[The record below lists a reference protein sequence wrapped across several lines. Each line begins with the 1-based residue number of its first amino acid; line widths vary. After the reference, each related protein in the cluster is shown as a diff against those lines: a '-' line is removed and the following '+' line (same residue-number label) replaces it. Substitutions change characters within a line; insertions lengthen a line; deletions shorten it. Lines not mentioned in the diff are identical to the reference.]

1 MLHDIFFLTRL
12 IKPVSIE
19 TKAPLYSHFIESLS
33 GLATLRAFGWSDAA
47 LDKNVQ
53 LLDTSQKP
61 FYLLLCVQRWLT
73 LVLDMIVAVVAILL
87 ISLAVILR
95 SRINPG
101 FLGVAMVNIMNLNT
115 TLTSLIEF
123 WTLLETS
130 LGAVNRI
137 KQFTENTKSENL
149 AGEDRIPPPEWP
161 LRGDLEI
168 IGISAAYSSNTGP
181 VLSNITLS
189 ITHGQKVAVCG
200 RTGSGKS
207 SLLLALLRM
216 IDLTEG
222 IIMIDGIDISTV
234 PRDLIRSKFVTL
246 SQDVFSLPGTVR
258 INADPFGQ
266 ASDEHIIAAL
276 EQVELWKVI
285 SNKGGLDAIMDS
297 GLFSHGQLQ
306 LFNFARAMLQDGSIL
321 ILDEPTSSVDADTE
335 DLIQRLLRERFRSHT
350 VIMIAHRLRSVVG
363 YDKVLVLDGGKVAE
377 FDSPAALLA
386 EASIFRSLYEAC

>member
-1 MLHDIFFLTRL
+1 MPHEIFFMTRL

-33 GLATLRAFGWSDAA
+33 GLATLRAFGWSDAT

-73 LVLDMIVAVVAILL
+73 LVLDMIVAVVAVLL
-87 ISLAVILR
+87 ISLTVILR

-115 TLTSLIEF
+115 TLTNLIEF

-130 LGAVNRI
+130 LGAVSRI
-137 KQFTENTKSENL
+137 KEFTENTKSENL
-149 AGEDRIPPPEWP
+149 AGEDRSPPPEWP

-168 IGISAAYSSNTGP
+168 IGISAAYSSNTSP

-222 IIMIDGIDISTV
+222 TIVIDGIDISTV

-246 SQDVFSLPGTVR
+246 SQDVFSFPGTVR

-266 ASDEHIIAAL
+266 ASDEQIIAAL

-285 SNKGGLDAIMDS
+285 STKGGLDAIMDS

-306 LFNFARAMLQDGSIL
+306 LFSFARAMLQDGSIL
-321 ILDEPTSSVDADTE
+321 ILDEPTSSVDTDTDE
-335 DLIQRLLRERFRSHT
+335 LIQRLLRERFHSHT
-350 VIMIAHRLRSVVG
+350 VIMIAHRLRSVVD
-363 YDKVLVLDGGKVAE
+363 YDKVLVLDGGKLAE

>member
-1 MLHDIFFLTRL
+1 
-12 IKPVSIE
+12 
-19 TKAPLYSHFIESLS
+19 
-33 GLATLRAFGWSDAA
+33 LASLRAFGWSGAA
-47 LDKNVQ
+47 LDKNTQ

-73 LVLDMIVAVVAILL
+73 LVLDMIVAVIAVLL
-87 ISLAVILR
+87 MSFAVVLR

-101 FLGVAMVNIMNLNT
+101 LLGVAMVNVMNLNT
-115 TLTSLIEF
+115 TLTNLVEF

-130 LGAVNRI
+130 LGAVSRV
-137 KQFTENTKSENL
+137 KEFTENTESENL
-149 AGEDRIPPPEWP
+149 TGEDRIPPPEWP

-168 IGISAAYSSNTGP
+168 TGMSAAYSSNTSP

-222 IIMIDGIDISTV
+222 TIVMDGIDISTV
-234 PRDLIRSKFVTL
+234 PRDLIRSKFVTV

-258 INADPFGQ
+258 TNADPLGQ
-266 ASDEHIIAAL
+266 ASDEQIIAAL
-276 EQVELWKVI
+276 EQVELWKAI
-285 SNKGGLDAIMDS
+285 RTRGGLDATMDS

-306 LFNFARAMLQDGSIL
+306 LFSFARAMLQDGSIL
-321 ILDEPTSSVDADTE
+321 ILDEPTSSVDADT
-335 DLIQRLLRERFRSHT
+335 DALMQRLLRERFQNYT
-350 VIMIAHRLRSVVG
+350 VIMIAHRLRSVLD
-363 YDKVLVLDGGKVAE
+363 YDKVLVLDGGRLAE
-377 FDSPAALLA
+377 FDAPAALLA